1 MNVDT
6 NPVVESRKRLADE
19 AANPESSSARAV
31 QPPQRATTKKKPTVP
46 TTTTPAPPPV
56 PAVTAVQS
64 APTPVQA
71 AEQTLPTPAL
81 PAQVTLNQAIA
92 NLKLVKIE
100 SNSNFWDEWFAKKEA
115 INKMRMDVALGLMPR
130 GDWLMAEGVLLQ
142 WALTNVPDAEK
153 HIIVSVLESRPTF
166 KTWYDE
172 NNTKLVSAGS
182 SASSLS
188 SGQGN
193 TATTTDPSSL
203 SSAAAAAAL
212 QPDGTGIEEEDADF
226 VVTFDD
232 DEQSS

>member
-1 MNVDT
+1 MNPDVK
-6 NPVVESRKRLADE
+6 PVVESRKRMAAE
-19 AANPESSSARAV
+19 AAKPAFESSSARV
-31 QPPQRATTKKKPTVP
+31 VPPPQRATKKLTVP

-71 AEQTLPTPAL
+71 AEQTLLTPAL
-81 PAQVTLNQAIA
+81 PAQVTLQQAIA

-100 SNSNFWDEWFAKKEA
+100 GNSNFWDEWFAKKEA
-115 INKMRMDVALGLMPR
+115 INKMRMDVAQGRMHR
-130 GDWLMAEGVLLQ
+130 DDWLMAEGVLLR

-153 HIIVSVLESRPTF
+153 SIISSVLESRPTF
-166 KTWYDE
+166 KAWYDE
-172 NNTKLVSAGS
+172 NSAKVVSAGS

-203 SSAAAAAAL
+203 SSAAAAAVPQL
-212 QPDGTGIEEEDADF
+212 DGTGIEEEDADF